1 MLTISVFLDLFM
13 LDNEFCFVNNDVA
26 VLYENFL
33 IFILNFVDEGLVLWI
48 MIVLCFFVYDYLGN
62 DYLEMKVVIVWLNVN
77 LSMLLEIGL

>member
-1 MLTISVFLDLFM
+1 M
-13 LDNEFCFVNNDVA
+13 NNDVA